1 MPTTKPSL
9 ISITLQRDGISLPWG
24 FRLSGGCDLD
34 HPLTV
39 TKVSYGSPS
48 DGLLLAGDII
58 KKIGAYDA
66 RDLRHKD
73 ALDLFKNCGSCVT
86 VVVERE
92 VPIQQNGCPSR
103 NSLPFIP
110 QSPVAGGVA
119 TPFTVAGLPAYE
131 KSQQKVHNNLCR
143 FPPVLMD
150 VPQNGRSATASPHKF
165 ELEQEMLV
173 VGEQV
178 RLF

>member
-1 MPTTKPSL
+1 MSY
-9 ISITLQRDGISLPWG
+9 ITLIFLKSRIFGKFNKTQWYFFIS
-24 FRLSGGCDLD
+24 
-34 HPLTV
+34 
-39 TKVSYGSPS
+39 
-48 DGLLLAGDII
+48 
-58 KKIGAYDA
+58 
-66 RDLRHKD
+66 
-73 ALDLFKNCGSCVT
+73 
-86 VVVERE
+86 RE

-131 KSQQKVHNNLCR
+131 KAQQKVHNNLCR
-143 FPPVLMD
+143 FPPVLLD
-150 VPQNGRSATASPHKF
+150 VPHNGRSATASPHKF

-178 RLF
+178 QLSINLSNKSGSKFYEHVAQNCTYG